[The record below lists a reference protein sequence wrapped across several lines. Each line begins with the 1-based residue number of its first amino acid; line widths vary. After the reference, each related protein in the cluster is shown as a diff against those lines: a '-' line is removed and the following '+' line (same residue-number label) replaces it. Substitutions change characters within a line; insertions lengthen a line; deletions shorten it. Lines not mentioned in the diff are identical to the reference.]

1 MLGVIDLPFLDSRYT
16 AVQGHGARRDGEP
29 IRVSNVDRLQDA
41 IVSIGDYAVGESADR
56 KNGPRLSI
64 TGHLAGS
71 ALRVRMFGSA
81 AIDLAWLAEG
91 KTDGVVML
99 ANKPRDTA
107 AGVILAREAGALVVD
122 TDGSDH
128 TTDAT
133 ATIAAAPEPLDALL
147 ALIRPSLG
155 CVSA

>member
-56 KNGPRLSI
+56 KN
-64 TGHLAGS
+64 GS